1 MKNLL
6 IASVFG
12 ATISVIVSYILNYFE
27 TDGGFLSVHL
37 LQLAGAELF
46 WSWPLFFIGTGLSWA
61 ILQMMK

>member
-12 ATISVIVSYILNYFE
+12 AAISIVVSYILNYFDS
-27 TDGGFLSVHL
+27 DGGFLSIFL
-37 LQLAGAELF
+37 LQLADVQIF
-46 WSWPLFFIGTGLSWA
+46 WSWPLFFIGTGLSWG

>member
-6 IASVFG
+6 LASIFG
-12 ATISVIVSYILNYFE
+12 AAISIVVSYSLEYFGS
-27 TDGGFLSVHL
+27 DGGFLAISAVSMAGVHI
-37 LQLAGAELF
+37 F